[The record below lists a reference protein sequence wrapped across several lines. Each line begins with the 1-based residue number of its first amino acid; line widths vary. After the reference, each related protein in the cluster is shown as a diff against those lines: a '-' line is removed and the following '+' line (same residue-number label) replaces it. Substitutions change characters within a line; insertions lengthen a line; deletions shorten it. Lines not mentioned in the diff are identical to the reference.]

1 MDGQKKECACERIEA
16 IPFLDSL
23 CELKEGAIS
32 TDLYQ
37 KPPYRNQYLLPS
49 SCHPSECTSSIP
61 FSLCMRITRICSE
74 NQAKENRF
82 KEFKT
87 MWLDWDYTPGI
98 IDGAIAR
105 ARAIPREE
113 ALKCVL
119 RQDTK
124 NRPTFV
130 ASFDPRLPSL
140 PHITN
145 KHWKSMVSK
154 DKHHENVFPQPP
166 LVAFKRQKKH

>member
-32 TDLYQ
+32 TDLYR
-37 KPPYRNQYLLPS
+37 KPPDRNQYLLPS

-82 KEFKT
+82 KELKT
-87 MWLDWDYTPGI
+87 MLLDRDYTPGI
-98 IDGAIAR
+98 IDAAIAR

-113 ALKCVL
+113 ALKSSL
-119 RQDTK
+119 RQDTN
-124 NRPTFV
+124 NRPVFV
-130 ASFDPRLPSL
+130 AMYNPRLTSI
-140 PHITN
+140 PHITS
-145 KHWKSMVSK
+145 KHWRSMVSQ
-154 DKHHENVFPQPP
+154 DTHLEAVFPEPP
-166 LVAFKRQKKH
+166 LVAFRRQKT

>member
-32 TDLYQ
+32 TDLYR
-37 KPPYRNQYLLPS
+37 KPPNINQYLSPS
-49 SCHPSECTSSIP
+49 SCHPIP

-82 KEFKT
+82 KELKT
-87 MWLDWDYTPGI
+87 MLLDRDYTPGI
-98 IDGAIAR
+98 IDAAIAR

-113 ALKCVL
+113 ALKSSL
-119 RQDTK
+119 RQDTN
-124 NRPTFV
+124 NRPVFV
-130 ASFDPRLPSL
+130 AMYDPRLPSI
-140 PHITN
+140 PHITS
-145 KHWKSMVSK
+145 KHWRSMVSQ
-154 DKHHENVFPQPP
+154 DTHLEAVFPEPP
-166 LVAFKRQKKH
+166 LVAFRRQKT